1 MSIPVGMDA
10 LAFDP
15 LDEVVMSILADV
27 QTLAG
32 QDDFYMNYSSGL
44 GVDG

>member
-1 MSIPVGMDA
+1 MSIAVGMDA
-10 LAFDP
+10 LALDP
-15 LDEVVMSILADV
+15 LDQVVISILADV

-32 QDDFYMNYSSGL
+32 QDDFYMNYSPGL